1 MLKRVVLY
9 GVAFGSLSASM
20 VLINFFNQLYMH
32 RNVLSAIPLL
42 ANIFILCFGV
52 YFLVKQ
58 IILEDAQNTLT
69 ESKGVS
75 KEKVAKKGVVEPET
89 KRLTV
94 GKILF
99 ASLTMSL
106 IAALCNVAAY
116 KHIQTN
122 EPKRFQHFKSMQ
134 IGAIDAFI
142 AKDTSLN
149 TLVKK
154 QEKRELAISNLE
166 EKLKVGTKATFE
178 IQMYL
183 SLGMIIT
190 LLVYIAKKK

>member
-32 RNVLSAIPLL
+32 RNALSAIPVL
-42 ANIFILCFGV
+42 ANIFILSFGV

-58 IILEDAQNTLT
+58 IILEDAQNILT
-69 ESKGVS
+69 DTKGVS
-75 KEKVAKKGVVEPET
+75 KEKVSKKGVVEPEI

-122 EPKRFQHFKSMQ
+122 EPERFQHFKAMQ
-134 IGAIDAFI
+134 IGAIDAYI
-142 AKDTSLN
+142 AKDTSLT
-149 TLVKK
+149 TLIQKK
-154 QEKRELAISNLE
+154 EKRELAISNLE

>member
-20 VLINFFNQLYMH
+20 VLINFYNQLYMH
-32 RNVLSAIPLL
+32 RNALSAIPTL

-58 IILEDAQNTLT
+58 IILESANNAQAEL
-69 ESKGVS
+69 
-75 KEKVAKKGVVEPET
+75 KVAVKDKASKQALVEP
-89 KRLTV
+89 KNKPLTL

-116 KHIQTN
+116 KHVQTN
-122 EPKRFQHFKSMQ
+122 EPERFQHFMSMQ
-134 IGAIDAFI
+134 IGAIDAYI
-142 AKDTSLN
+142 AKDA
-149 TLVKK
+149 TLTTQVKK
-154 QEKRELAISNLE
+154 KAKRELAISNLE
-166 EKLKVGTKATFE
+166 EKLKVGTYASFE

-183 SLGMIIT
+183 SMGMIIT

>member
-32 RNVLSAIPLL
+32 RNALSAIPVL
-42 ANIFILCFGV
+42 ANIFILSFGV

-58 IILEDAQNTLT
+58 IILEDAQNILT
-69 ESKGVS
+69 ETKGVS
-75 KEKVAKKGVVEPET
+75 KEKVSKKGVVEPET

-122 EPKRFQHFKSMQ
+122 EPERFQHFKAMQ
-134 IGAIDAFI
+134 IGAIDAYI
-142 AKDTSLN
+142 AKDTSLT
-149 TLVKK
+149 TLIQKK
-154 QEKRELAISNLE
+154 EKRELAISNLE